1 MLLSVHPWR
10 PTLVTPLPSKPGSAV
25 LPMGGSTIPPPF
37 YSQTSRPSAPHC
49 ASQYTRVSFVIAYL
63 FCYRL
68 LLSSMYLK
76 DSHMVNWLCDN
87 AVVPEGLTVKSNQE
101 LRWMC
106 VLCETEYTKRVDR
119 QFTGC
124 CSKRCAAQR
133 RHQGTDIGAARLH

>member
-1 MLLSVHPWR
+1 
-10 PTLVTPLPSKPGSAV
+10 
-25 LPMGGSTIPPPF
+25 
-37 YSQTSRPSAPHC
+37 
-49 ASQYTRVSFVIAYL
+49 
-63 FCYRL
+63 
-68 LLSSMYLK
+68 
-76 DSHMVNWLCDN
+76 MVNWLCDN